1 MRFSDECLASTE
13 SVMSL
18 AAAEASSPATEP
30 DCTQAAVALIEADH
44 PLPSGG
50 SVSLEFELTLDHA
63 GVRRVQLQVEWVGDT
78 RLPALWLAGG
88 ISAHRHALANRRDVS
103 AGWWQELADAGAC
116 LDPQRHCLLA
126 ASWLGADG
134 EIDAPI
140 STSDQARAIAYAL
153 DQLGIAQLDAFVGA
167 SYGGM
172 VGQAF
177 AARFPE
183 RLKHLVCLSAGPRP
197 NPFAAAFRALQR
209 QVVVLGQLQCADELG
224 LSLARQLAMLS
235 YRSPAEFGE
244 RFDAPARIE
253 GGRVRVEA
261 EGYLGRCGQSYAQR
275 WSATAFLR
283 LSESIDLHAIDP
295 AQIRV
300 PTTLLAVEGD
310 WLAPPDEIKAFAA
323 AIAAPVNYRCI
334 RSGFGHDAFLKEPAL
349 IDALICEALDS
360 TTAHEGVH

>member
-1 MRFSDECLASTE
+1 
-13 SVMSL
+13 MSL
-18 AAAEASSPATEP
+18 AAAEASALTSEP
-30 DCTQAAVALIEADH
+30 DCSQALSAASESDQAL
-44 PLPSGG
+44 PPGG
-50 SVSLEFELTLDHA
+50 SISLEFELRLEHA
-63 GVRRVQLQVEWVGDT
+63 GTRRVQLRVQWVGDT

-88 ISAHRHALANRRDVS
+88 ISAHRHALAHRRDAS
-103 AGWWQELADAGAC
+103 AGWWQELADQGDC

-126 ASWLGADG
+126 ADWLGADG

-140 STSDQARAIAYAL
+140 STGDQARAIAYAL
-153 DQLGIAQLDAFVGA
+153 DQLGIALLDAFVGA

-177 AARFPE
+177 AVLFPQ
-183 RLKHLVCLSAGPRP
+183 RLRQLVCLSAGPRP
-197 NPFAAAFRALQR
+197 HPFAAAFRALQR
-209 QVVVLGQLQCADELG
+209 QVVALGQLQCADELG

-235 YRSPAEFGE
+235 YRSPTEFGE

-275 WSATAFLR
+275 WSTTAFLR
-283 LSESIDLHAIDP
+283 LSESIDLHAVDP

-300 PTTLLAVEGD
+300 PTSLLAVEGD
-310 WLAPPDEIKAFAA
+310 WLAPPEEIEAFAA

-349 IDALICEALDS
+349 IDALIRESLNS